1 MSDQN
6 TNQERNKS
14 AHTPRPGS
22 GYRIQGYYNINDVK
36 FDLLKIIQPFDGYM
50 FNDKDTGR
58 LVRLFKNYLSDLRY
72 SHKIYGYEVFA
83 SNKNN
88 TVTLDVQV
96 TMQRER
102 SPKKLKIHVG
112 KLIYKPQGA

>member
-1 MSDQN
+1 MSDQK

-14 AHTPRPGS
+14 SYTPRPGN

-50 FNDKDTGR
+50 YNDKDTGR

-72 SHKIYGYEVFA
+72 SHKIHGYEVVA

-96 TMQRER
+96 TMQRDR

-112 KLIYKPQGA
+112 KLIYKPQVA

>member
-1 MSDQN
+1 MSE
-6 TNQERNKS
+6 TSKTEENKKTS
-14 AHTPRPGS
+14 DRPGT

-50 FNDKDTGR
+50 YNDKDIGR
-58 LVRLFKNYLSDLRY
+58 LVRLFKSYLSDLRF
-72 SHKIYGYEVFA
+72 SHKIYGYDVRA
-83 SNKNN
+83 SEKEN

-96 TMQRER
+96 TMQRDR

-112 KLIYKPQGA
+112 KLVYQPQAV